1 MYLDGERNQFKRE
14 AAKIIKREAD
24 IYFQPASHKDS
35 MRNIFRTKIK
45 NKYNISE
52 ITFYRYI
59 RYQTK
64 IDGYK
69 GNGAN
74 RVYLKNN
81 LNNGKK

>member
-52 ITFYRYI
+52 ITFTDI
-59 RYQTK
+59 LGIK
-64 IDGYK
+64 PK
-69 GNGAN
+69 
-74 RVYLKNN
+74 
-81 LNNGKK
+81 